1 MSSGN
6 TKAGLL
12 SVKLKN
18 LSKQELNE
26 RDVFGRTI
34 IHIICILGRFDLLK
48 YLLQN
53 NNLNVY
59 IVDYESGWTGLH
71 HSIFYGKI
79 SCARLLLDHS
89 HDLVKVKDRNGLTAI
104 DIYHLKYSYQNLKIF
119 PSSIGVNDTN
129 YILRNKEQED
139 DDKFGNR
146 SVTSKIWWDR
156 DLRGGSEVFTF
167 GINVNNHLGTGDTDD
182 KLKTPYKVDIKN
194 LRLDD
199 NTLSIA
205 DRLVKP
211 RINDIKMSKNHS
223 VILTN
228 EEKGN
233 ILVSGNPSRGRLGHG
248 SSLPNYRFTHL
259 DYFADEHI
267 TEVAISDE
275 HTLALTSDG
284 EVYSWGL
291 NNYFELGYSTDIIKE
306 KTDTFS
312 NEPRRVVQSLKKLR
326 IKGIACSKIHSAAYT
341 DHSLVLWGLN
351 VGQMDFVSTGETVK
365 YGKLKGV
372 VQVPRK
378 LEFSNDIRQVITT
391 EDSTIVLLENSE
403 CHILTNGNHLRFQIP
418 LFKKLNNEFE
428 FFRPTRFSRKR
439 NIIKLV
445 SKNSTKIGILYDDGS
460 VSNFGVDIF
469 SKSSN
474 IKYNSVWSP
483 RNSHLKCHDVDIGQD
498 GSIIICTRAGSV
510 YKRISRTSGKSEYK
524 FTKID
529 RVSKVVKVCCD
540 SLFTSFGF
548 IKDDVDLLPLD
559 LSKNQFLIDINY
571 LSPLTPSISNRR
583 QSQLTDSDQSDRYV
597 ANYLHKPHYHT
608 SEESETIKIFQN
620 KFRIEEEKSTDSDP
634 LFNSYID
641 RWDKPQSI
649 KDTFE
654 KVPIIEIA
662 EFLMRDDLKYQ
673 LNTNEFAD
681 GKNYDLQFE
690 LDDCL
695 IGVHKSVL
703 FFVPE
708 FHKIFDSDLVIGD
721 ILFEKVN
728 EEKIIKV
735 QNLHVQSLLIFLNLL
750 YTGALIKIW
759 DKYSAS
765 SYPPLV
771 REIKEQTLQLLKRL
785 KLMDE
790 LERSTYKLFD
800 NFHNIEAFD
809 NDVIIKLKDG
819 EEVHCCS
826 YILRAR
832 NAYFETLFS
841 ERWDGSKTLEFEHMS
856 KDVFDIAL
864 KYIYGC
870 EQLSL
875 MDHMDHLT
883 NIPDFINFQVEVI
896 ELSDELLL
904 FGLKDLAQLNIKDF
918 ITQDNVLLILH
929 HAELLNC
936 NLLVGECLWFIYN
949 NLELFLLDNH
959 YEDLLTSSLVKRID
973 SYFRWMN
980 RVNKV
985 KKSDEHN
992 YWFDNDS
999 GELLRKFLAD
1009 KKEFNSHFLAE
1020 DSFEPL
1026 FDIKPVKK
1034 ETKSSPKLEPK
1045 KTKIPSPPPVIVSET
1060 EKKKSVSIDPLA
1072 SNRWTSRRS
1081 SQAESSSAIEFGDDS
1096 FQPVV
1101 SRRRRSSAK
1110 RASNS
1115 IPSSSNAILP
1125 TPSKNIPI
1133 PHAAVSNPVYG
1144 HRNNSASSLKEN
1156 IWPDMNGS
1164 GASPNGISPMSNWAT
1179 PSPVSSTLNVSGS
1192 PIFKNQWADSPPR
1205 SSASS
1210 SKVNFNS
1217 GSKLSQKERK
1227 KLMKS
1232 NDIESTPSKSKS
1244 TSPWNI
1250 STPSKE
1256 STAKKVETSS
1266 LLNAQAEAI
1275 AAEKRTPSLA
1285 GIIHEE
1291 EHRVLESVIKE
1302 TERKSLAEVQ
1312 QEEEFALW
1320 WEAESKKV
1328 QQQMNLLNGNSNG
1341 PKSKPNKKK
1350 NFNSS
1355 KNRKRSVN

>member
-53 NNLNVY
+53 SNLNIY

-79 SCARLLLDHS
+79 SCARLLLDHTR
-89 HDLVKVKDRNGLTAI
+89 DLVKIKDRNGLTAI

-129 YILRNKEQED
+129 YSLRNQEEN
-139 DDKFGNR
+139 DKSINR
-146 SVTSKIWWDR
+146 SIPNNIWWDR

-182 KLKTPYKVDIKN
+182 KLKSPYKVDIKN

-211 RINDIKMSKNHS
+211 RIKDIKISKNHS

-248 SSLPNYRFTHL
+248 SSLPNYKFTHL

-267 TEVAISDE
+267 AEVAISDE

-291 NNYFELGYSTDIIKE
+291 NNYFELGYPTDIIKE

-312 NEPRRVVQSLKKLR
+312 NEPRRVVQSLKKLK

-391 EDSTIVLLENSE
+391 DESTIVLLENSE

-428 FFRPTRFSRKR
+428 YFRPTRFSRKR

-445 SKNSTKIGILYDDGS
+445 SKNSAKIGILYDDGS

-474 IKYNSVWSP
+474 IKYSPVWSP

-524 FTKID
+524 FSKIEK
-529 RVSKVVKVCCD
+529 VSKVVKVCCD

-559 LSKNQFLIDINY
+559 LAKNQFLMDINY

-583 QSQLTDSDQSDRYV
+583 QSQLTDCDHSERFV
-597 ANYLHKPHYHT
+597 ANYLNKPHYHN
-608 SEESETIKIFQN
+608 SEEAETIKIFQN
-620 KFRIEEEKSTDSDP
+620 KFKIDEEEISISDP
-634 LFNSYID
+634 LFNNYIN
-641 RWDKPQSI
+641 RWDKSQSI

-673 LNTNEFAD
+673 LNTNEFSD
-681 GKNYDLQFE
+681 GKNYDLEFE

-695 IGVHKSVL
+695 IGIHKSIL
-703 FFVPE
+703 FFIPG
-708 FHKIFDSDLVIGD
+708 FKNIFDSDLVIAD
-721 ILFEKVN
+721 IVFQKVN
-728 EEKIIKV
+728 EENIIKV
-735 QNLHVQSLLIFLNLL
+735 QNLHVQSLLILINLL
-750 YTGALIKIW
+750 YTGALVKIW
-759 DKYSAS
+759 DKYTAS

-771 REIKEQTLQLLKRL
+771 REIKDQTLQVLKKL
-785 KLMDE
+785 GLMDE

-800 NFHNIEAFD
+800 NFHNIDAFD
-809 NDVIIKLKDG
+809 NDVIIRLKDG
-819 EEVHCCS
+819 EEIQCCS
-826 YILRAR
+826 YILKAR

-841 ERWDGSKTLEFEHMS
+841 ERWDGAKTMEFEHIS
-856 KDVFDIAL
+856 KDVFEIAL
-864 KYIYGC
+864 KYIYGY
-870 EQLSL
+870 EQMQL
-875 MDHMDHLT
+875 MNDMDHLT
-883 NIPDFINFQVEVI
+883 NITDFINFQVEMI

-929 HAELLNC
+929 HAESLNC

-949 NLELFLLDNH
+949 NVELFLLDTH
-959 YEDLLTSSLVKRID
+959 YEELLSPSLVKRID

-999 GELLRKFLAD
+999 GELLRKFLGD
-1009 KKEFNSHFLAE
+1009 KKVFNSHFLAE

-1026 FDIKPVKK
+1026 FDLKPVKK
-1034 ETKSSPKLEPK
+1034 ETKPSPKLEPK
-1045 KTKIPSPPPVIVSET
+1045 KTRIPSPPPVIVSET
-1060 EKKKSVSIDPLA
+1060 EKKKSVSIDPLL
-1072 SNRWTSRRS
+1072 SSSWSSRRS
-1081 SQAESSSAIEFGDDS
+1081 SQADSSSAIEFGDNE

-1101 SRRRRSSAK
+1101 NRRRRSSAK
-1110 RASNS
+1110 RTSNS
-1115 IPSSSNAILP
+1115 QPSSTNSVLP
-1125 TPSKNIPI
+1125 TPSKTIPI
-1133 PHAAVSNPVYG
+1133 PQTTVSNPVYR
-1144 HRNNSASSLKEN
+1144 HRNSSTSSLKEN
-1156 IWPDMNGS
+1156 IWPGMQGAS
-1164 GASPNGISPMSNWAT
+1164 ASPNGISPMSNWAT
-1179 PSPVSSTLNVSGS
+1179 PSPASSTINGSGS
-1192 PIFKNQWADSPPR
+1192 PIFKSQWTDTPTR
-1205 SSASS
+1205 STVST

-1227 KLMKS
+1227 KLLKS
-1232 NDIESTPSKSKS
+1232 NEVETTPSKSKS
-1244 TSPWNI
+1244 SSPWNVVPP
-1250 STPSKE
+1250 TKE
-1256 STAKKVETSS
+1256 PNTKKVETSS

-1328 QQQMNLLNGNSNG
+1328 QQQMNALNGNSNG
-1341 PKSKPNKKK
+1341 VKSKSNKKK

-1355 KNRKRSVN
+1355 KNRKRSAN